1 MLGSEVGSV
10 LEQAAAS
17 IMGRLFLGMDGGGS
31 NARARLADDAGRRLG
46 EGRSGP
52 ANVGNDP
59 EGALAALE
67 AATTAA
73 LAAAGLS
80 GSDRAEIVAVIG
92 AAGAADSRIAAQLA
106 GAPFG
111 FHRLRVVTD
120 AEIALEGAFAGA
132 DGGILI
138 VGTGSQAYGR
148 LGDRRIRIGGWGAAV
163 SDGGSGAVIGRTA
176 ARRALEAHEGLAASS
191 GMTAAILDR
200 LGGSAKA
207 LSAFGKT
214 ARPSDWAALAPM
226 VFDHAD
232 LGDPV
237 AVSVVAAAVADI
249 EALIGRLTAEGIGRI
264 ALMGGLVPSY
274 RRRLSSRFAGLL
286 VEPAGD
292 ALDGALGLARRD
304 AGR

>member
-1 MLGSEVGSV
+1 LIT
-10 LEQAAAS
+10 AAAG

-31 NARARLADDAGRRLG
+31 NARARLVDGAGRRLG
-46 EGRSGP
+46 EGRGGP

-67 AATTAA
+67 VATTTA

-92 AAGAADSRIAAQLA
+92 AAGAADPRVAARLA
-106 GAPFG
+106 RAPFG
-111 FHRLRVVTD
+111 FNRLRVVTD
-120 AEIALEGAFAGA
+120 AEIALEGAFTGA

-138 VGTGSQAYGR
+138 IGTGSQAYGR
-148 LGDRRIRIGGWGAAV
+148 LGDRRIRFGGWGPAL
-163 SDGGSGAVIGRTA
+163 SDGGSGAVIGRRA

-191 GMTAAILDR
+191 AMTAAILDR
-200 LGGSAKA
+200 LGGSATA

-214 ARPSDWAALAPM
+214 ARPSDWAVLAPI

-232 LGDPV
+232 IGDPV
-237 AVSVVAAAVADI
+237 AAGVVVAAVADI
-249 EALIGRLTAEGIGRI
+249 EALIGRLAAEGVGRI
-264 ALMGGLVPSY
+264 ALMGGLAPSY
-274 RRRLSSRFAGLL
+274 RRRLSPRFADLL

-292 ALDGALGLARRD
+292 ALDGAIGLARRD
-304 AGR
+304 DGR